1 MSRWS
6 RWVGLLD
13 RREPAVALA
22 MYRIAI
28 GSCLL
33 YAVGT
38 VWAGGLVEAIWM
50 DIPYGG
56 YRNVGNE
63 AWLVELAGG
72 ASPEVVWPLVIGSVV
87 AGLAIVLGVGGRLP
101 ALVALLAFQNLGRI
115 NGHCGGSYDPLMTN
129 ALWLLFLSDS
139 TATFSVDAWRRGA
152 LWSGAQV
159 PAWPRWLMMVQL
171 VLLYAS
177 SGVHTGSLRWGR
189 RCCGWPSGTAT
200 PAAAR
205 DGCAPPSTA
214 WIGACSSRSSGCR
227 CTSASSP
234 SWRWGP
240 SPGSR

>member
-87 AGLAIVLGVGGRLP
+87 AGLATLPVALQYRDPRGADLLAVAGPLWLAWSAWLAVRIPTTGLP
-101 ALVALLAFQNLGRI
+101 ASMNFRIIANWAALG
-115 NGHCGGSYDPLMTN
+115 T
-129 ALWLLFLSDS
+129 
-139 TATFSVDAWRRGA
+139 RRRTLTSNTSA
-152 LWSGAQV
+152 V
-159 PAWPRWLMMVQL
+159 
-171 VLLYAS
+171 
-177 SGVHTGSLRWGR
+177 
-189 RCCGWPSGTAT
+189 
-200 PAAAR
+200 
-205 DGCAPPSTA
+205 
-214 WIGACSSRSSGCR
+214 SR
-227 CTSASSP
+227 ASSP
-234 SWRWGP
+234 GRSFRSASFP
-240 SPGSR
+240 